1 VAHQSVSIQ
10 RLRRRFAGE
19 DVRIAERV
27 GEQRASSIGSHQAYG
42 EVMGVAPT
50 QCLDAQ
56 TGVVAAPVP
65 SILPT
70 PAKLLKFGDR
80 VRFAGARRE
89 QVKHLDARAEGVDTA
104 RDRPRD
110 TNSRRAEFRRG
121 PMPCAPGV
129 PGGAWPLPPC
139 SVDA

>member
-1 VAHQSVSIQ
+1 
-10 RLRRRFAGE
+10 
-19 DVRIAERV
+19 
-27 GEQRASSIGSHQAYG
+27 
-42 EVMGVAPT
+42 MGVAPT

-89 QVKHLDARAEGVDTA
+89 QVKHLDARAERLDTD

-110 TNSRRAEFRRG
+110 TNSPARRAAARPDALRTGGTRRRL
-121 PMPCAPGV
+121 A
-129 PGGAWPLPPC
+129 LPPC
-139 SVDA
+139 SVGA